1 MATVYSDIA
10 PSERGSATTPTLI
23 RQQENTAETLSR
35 RETHGNSSSALSA
48 SSPLERKK
56 ESSQMKTA
64 PDACNHRTGAEEAE
78 NAENSEFLSA
88 SVTLRWSLIDGLR
101 NPDTPIDTG
110 TWPI

>member
-1 MATVYSDIA
+1 
-10 PSERGSATTPTLI
+10 
-23 RQQENTAETLSR
+23 
-35 RETHGNSSSALSA
+35 
-48 SSPLERKK
+48 
-56 ESSQMKTA
+56 MKTA